1 MTTPQ
6 NPPNT
11 YAGTSILYNDIGT
24 PVAEL
29 LTPAAET
36 ATAPDRAVM

>member
-11 YAGTSILYNDIGT
+11 YAGASILYNDMGT

-29 LTPAAET
+29 LAPAAET
-36 ATAPDRAVM
+36 ASASNAL